1 MEKAEDTY
9 VYHLL
14 ALDDALEQ
22 GSDLKVS
29 DIESESDHESETESS
44 DDDRLQS
51 LDRQYTGYK
60 HSCIHWTTAWTH
72 TLILQAN
79 KNELDFLNLL
89 FPEEL
94 YSLVLEVTNLYAQL
108 CIRTKAN
115 SGWYDTTPEEMRA
128 FLGCLIVMGIVC
140 APAQDL
146 YWSKDKLFHL
156 SCIEERFSRT
166 RFENIQRYFHVANT
180 TQNPP
185 RNQPG
190 HDKLVHV

>member
-1 MEKAEDTY
+1 MADVLREILQDESGEEYEGFELEDVEKAEDTY

-44 DDDRLQS
+44 DDDDDIVLA
-51 LDRQYTGYK
+51 DYN
-60 HSCIHWTTAWTH
+60 CWTDNIGDINIPAFIGPQPGPTQ
-72 TLILQAN
+72 ILKAN
-79 KNELDFLNLL
+79 KNKLDFLNLL

-94 YSLVLEVTNLYAQL
+94 YSLILEETNSYAQV

-115 SGWYDTTPEEMRA
+115 PGWTPEEMRA

-146 YWSKDKLFHL
+146 
-156 SCIEERFSRT
+156 
-166 RFENIQRYFHVANT
+166 
-180 TQNPP
+180 
-185 RNQPG
+185 
-190 HDKLVHV
+190 